1 MPDPKDT
8 ITPGD
13 ASEDAVKAADPKEAA
28 PKGAVEQKAELQ
40 DSDLEQVAGGFGPAP
55 LPLAQKNIGQSLTQ
69 GGRSVVS
76 SIAGVQFDK
85 QIKP

>member
-1 MPDPKDT
+1 MPDPKNT

-13 ASEDAVKAADPKEAA
+13 APEDTVKAAGPEEAAPKEAA
-28 PKGAVEQKAELQ
+28 EQKAALQ

-55 LPLAQKNIGQSLTQ
+55 LQLAQKNIGQSLTQ